1 MPHRLTS
8 VVNEPTELCYELLI
22 EARMHLLDRF
32 LTRGTAWLSPSR
44 ARRGDHEP
52 DRFCKDE

>member
-1 MPHRLTS
+1 M
-8 VVNEPTELCYELLI
+8 NEPTELCYEVLI

-32 LTRGTAWLSPSR
+32 LTRGTAGLSPSR